1 MTRFSKWL
9 VAAALLSLLTV
20 GCDFKKSGPS
30 GPRATGAGTR
40 VGNVAADFT
49 LLDQDGRSVTLSSY
63 RGNVILLDL
72 STMWCTYCQIEA
84 SQAEALYQQYR
95 NRGFVLVN
103 ALFADYL
110 GNPIT
115 VEDCRS
121 WADFYRLTFPV
132 LADEDE
138 RVYRTYNEQDV
149 IPLNLVIDRD
159 FVIQYKGTGF
169 DDTAIRLAI
178 ESNL

>member
-1 MTRFSKWL
+1 
-9 VAAALLSLLTV
+9 
-20 GCDFKKSGPS
+20 
-30 GPRATGAGTR
+30 
-40 VGNVAADFT
+40 
-49 LLDQDGRSVTLSSY
+49 
-63 RGNVILLDL
+63 
-72 STMWCTYCQIEA
+72 MWCTYCQIEA

-95 NRGFVLVN
+95 SRGFVVIN

-115 VEDCRS
+115 VESCRS
-121 WADFYRLTFPV
+121 WADFYGLTFPV
-132 LADEDE
+132 LADVGEH
-138 RVYRTYNEQDV
+138 VYRTYNEQDV